1 MFTLSIQTNTNVSC
15 DIDDDESC
23 DHNNENRF
31 EDEQEDI
38 LTNAMV
44 QNILSFKQIYCYF
57 KNVIIVAL
65 SQDFKPLGLFQ
76 DPHCE

>member
-38 LTNAMV
+38 LTNTMV
-44 QNILSFKQIYCYF
+44 QNILSSKQIYCYF
-57 KNVIIVAL
+57 
-65 SQDFKPLGLFQ
+65 
-76 DPHCE
+76 